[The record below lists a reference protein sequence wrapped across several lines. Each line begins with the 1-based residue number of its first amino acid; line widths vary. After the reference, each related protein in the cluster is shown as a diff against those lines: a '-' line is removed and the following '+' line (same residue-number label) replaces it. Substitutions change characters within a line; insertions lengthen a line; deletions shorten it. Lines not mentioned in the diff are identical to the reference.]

1 MKRILLLAT
10 MAIFAAFT
18 LISCTSNDVDE
29 GNGDIS
35 QNVDDTAQNV
45 QSENEKEVAELY
57 YNTINIIEDG
67 ELKYSAQYENT
78 AEITAFEL
86 LCKICDDQNIEYG
99 HLDGY
104 VNSIDGLDNAA
115 DRGWLYYF
123 NGEMPDVGAADYTI
137 VKGFDNTVE
146 FKYMKY
152 SEAFGE

>member
-1 MKRILLLAT
+1 MKKILLLIT
-10 MAIFAAFT
+10 IAIFAAVT
-18 LISCTSNDVDE
+18 LISCTSNDVGE
-29 GNGDIS
+29 ENGDMR
-35 QNVDDTAQNV
+35 QNADDTV
-45 QSENEKEVAELY
+45 QDVQGEKEKESSELC

-67 ELKYSAQYENT
+67 ELKYSAKYENT
-78 AEITAFEL
+78 EEITVFEL
-86 LCKICDDQNIEYG
+86 LCKICADQNIEYG

-104 VNSIDGLDNAA
+104 VNSVDGLDNAA

-152 SEAFGE
+152 TEAFGE